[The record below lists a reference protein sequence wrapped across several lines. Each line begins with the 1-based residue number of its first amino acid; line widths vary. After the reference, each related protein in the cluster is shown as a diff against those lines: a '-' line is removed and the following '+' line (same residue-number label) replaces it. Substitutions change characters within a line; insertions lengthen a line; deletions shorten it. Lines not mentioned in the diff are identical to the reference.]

1 MTSPGRGFW
10 RKQMDHV
17 CAHLRHYAARDA
29 DFRCAAAQP
38 RLGKILQTHLS
49 EFRDTFSITLTFQRV
64 DDGGSSVGGTVGGNN
79 DGGRPGTTAAHA
91 AAAAS
96 SWRKTAASSFPEPNL
111 ASGRSSRFTS
121 ESTINLDSSRHFT
134 EEEEDDSLFSTT
146 DDTESAPSTPYG
158 RRRSR
163 KSAGVR
169 KSYTFP
175 SRGGSGAGGGGG
187 SRKIS
192 KSPRKSSTVPR
203 GNSSRNSSVTPRKMQ
218 NLRRPPSSSSN
229 QSRKV
234 SLEIKGIILFE
245 QKTKF
250 AKLYFYSNSFAL
262 SFEPYLK
269 VFFIHHL
276 NVNM

>member
-1 MTSPGRGFW
+1 MRLIFIYLCAYIHQVKADLRWEQKTHHPLTMTSPGRGFW

-64 DDGGSSVGGTVGGNN
+64 DDGGSSSGGGGNDN
-79 DGGRPGTTAAHA
+79 NGGRPGMTAAHA

-96 SWRKTAASSFPEPNL
+96 SWKKAAASSSPEPNL

-134 EEEEDDSLFSTT
+134 EEEEEEDDSLFSTT
-146 DDTESAPSTPYG
+146 DDTESVPSTPYG
-158 RRRSR
+158 SRRSR

-175 SRGGSGAGGGGG
+175 AKGGGGG
-187 SRKIS
+187 
-192 KSPRKSSTVPR
+192 
-203 GNSSRNSSVTPRKMQ
+203 G
-218 NLRRPPSSSSN
+218 
-229 QSRKV
+229 
-234 SLEIKGIILFE
+234 GG
-245 QKTKF
+245 
-250 AKLYFYSNSFAL
+250 
-262 SFEPYLK
+262 
-269 VFFIHHL
+269 
-276 NVNM
+276 